1 METDNE
7 DHALHDAV
15 MAIAIDMGQD
25 SRMALPS
32 DEVESAIQSEITY
45 LCSLDGDL
53 VWAIRRATGPDKG
66 RFVVVDGPVGHER
79 SVLIGMV
86 AGLYQDNGYRS
97 VCVAVTAESLDNLG
111 ADCGRW
117 TRPYLLEE
125 LLAEA
130 ARGPVELDDHTVV
143 FVAQGDLMSMRQS
156 HDLMQLA
163 AQYGTKIIFVG
174 KGYEI

>member
-1 METDNE
+1 METD
-7 DHALHDAV
+7 DMDDALYDAV
-15 MAIAIDMGQD
+15 MAIANDMGQD

-32 DEVESAIQSEITY
+32 DKVEAGIRSAGTN
-45 LCSLDGDL
+45 LCPLDGDL
-53 VWAIRRATGPDKG
+53 AWAIRKATGPDMG
-66 RFVVVDGPVGHER
+66 RFVVVEGPVGHER

-86 AGLYQDNGYRS
+86 AGMYQDNGYRTA
-97 VCVAVTAESLDNLG
+97 CVAVTAKSLDDLG

-117 TRPYLLEE
+117 TRPYRLDE
-125 LLAEA
+125 LLADA
-130 ARGPVELDDHTVV
+130 ARGPVELDDQTVV

-163 AQYGTKIIFVG
+163 AQYGTKIVFVG